1 MFEEHKIKEIN
12 RAVLVGLSCPG
23 LSDEENAGEES
34 LEELAAKNPQIRNP
48 NLIRVGEKVKIA

>member
-1 MFEEHKIKEIN
+1 MGGGYH
-12 RAVLVGLSCPG
+12 LVKQGDTFWSIARRYGL
-23 LSDEENAGEES
+23 S